1 MVGAGAAL
9 CVVLHRFL
17 TASKATKD
25 CARRAVGAGIPTYL
39 IDSPKAEPKR
49 LHPGDS
55 RLG

>member
-17 TASKATKD
+17 MASKATKD

-39 IDSPKAEPKR
+39 IDSPKAVPKR
-49 LHPGDS
+49 LRAGDP